1 MAMHQIINQN
11 WEQDIMSHGKGICCL
26 KGSLALIFMLIF
38 QYASAQEFSQADQFL
53 VRNQKAFGNELVVVV
68 QKDGKPVYKKEL
80 GKDFNLQSTARAEE
94 LTQWFVAATALQLND
109 EGKMKLDDPLAKYIP
124 RYEQYMKGFISV
136 RHALTHTHGLDAG
149 KDNVAKL
156 FTKNSFDNLTQEN
169 DVYITKRDI
178 RENPGEMFDY
188 SRMGLAMAA
197 RAMEASTKKTL
208 DRLIVEKLFRPIG
221 MRQSTFSNDNGKV
234 DPFSGAYTSGQDFLN
249 FAQMLLNKG
258 TINGKRILSEDA
270 VKELLK
276 PQMTDAR
283 VVTKPDM
290 FKDYDYCLTTWVA
303 EKDGN
308 GNATLIRQGLG
319 GTQAVIDFASNTI
332 YLILLKDPEG
342 DKKKAL
348 TSELMQILTGK

>member
-1 MAMHQIINQN
+1 MHQIIYQRR
-11 WEQDIMSHGKGICCL
+11 EQDIMTYRKGLYCL
-26 KGSLALIFMLIF
+26 KGSLVLIFLLIL
-38 QYASAQEFSQADQFL
+38 QYTKGQDLSQADQFL
-53 VRNQKAFGNELVVVV
+53 IRNQKAFGNELVVVV

-80 GKDFNLQSTARAEE
+80 GKDFTLQSTAKAEE
-94 LTQWFVAATALQLND
+94 LTQWFIVTTALQLQD
-109 EGKMKLDDPLAKYIP
+109 EGRMKLDDPLAKYIP
-124 RYEQYMKGFISV
+124 RYEQYMKGFITV

-197 RAMEASTKKTL
+197 RAMEASTKKTI
-208 DRLIVEKLFRPIG
+208 DRLIMEKLFRAIG

-234 DPFSGAYTSGQDFLN
+234 DPFNGAYTSGQDFLN

-258 TINGKRILSEDA
+258 TISGKRILSEEA

-303 EKDGN
+303 EKDDN
-308 GNATLIRQGLG
+308 GNATVIRQGLG
-319 GTQAVIDFASNTI
+319 GTQAVIDFASGTI

-342 DKKKAL
+342 EKKKAL
-348 TSELMQILTGK
+348 TSELMKILSGK